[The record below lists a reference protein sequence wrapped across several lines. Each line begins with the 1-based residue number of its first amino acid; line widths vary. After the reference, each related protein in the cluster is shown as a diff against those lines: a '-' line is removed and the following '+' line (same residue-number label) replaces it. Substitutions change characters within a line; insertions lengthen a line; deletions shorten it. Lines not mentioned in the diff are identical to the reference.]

1 MLIYDYAG
9 NSAVWDSDPKKRL
22 QKEEARASKPLKG
35 KVVKEIKRFRPE
47 EVVVVF
53 EDGTIFSF
61 DWRDNEFDLSITG
74 DFSEDD

>member
-1 MLIYDYAG
+1 MRET
-9 NSAVWDSDPKKRL
+9 SAVWDSDPKKRL
-22 QKEEARASKPLKG
+22 QKEEVRASKLLKG
-35 KVVKEIKRFRPE
+35 KVVKEIKRFRLE

-61 DWRDNEFDLSITG
+61 NCRDNEFDLSITG